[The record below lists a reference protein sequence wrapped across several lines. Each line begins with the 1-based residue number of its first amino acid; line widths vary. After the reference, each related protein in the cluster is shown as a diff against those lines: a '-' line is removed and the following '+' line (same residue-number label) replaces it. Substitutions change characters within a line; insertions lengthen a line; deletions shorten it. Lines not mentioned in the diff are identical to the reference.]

1 MLINLKR
8 IAYYIKNDPQ
18 HLSLSHVRPKILKE
32 LQAVKEYIENLEALI
47 CQVCCD
53 EQEDED
59 YVGCCQDGNCSHGI
73 EHLCKHCGEWDEE
86 KEQWICPSCLKDKE
100 KKWLCAACWKDKKPL
115 NCLKTAGFCERCE
128 KFSLNFKEK

>member
-59 YVGCCQDGNCSHGI
+59 YVGCCQDGNCSHVLSIFVNIAENGM
-73 EHLCKHCGEWDEE
+73 
-86 KEQWICPSCLKDKE
+86 
-100 KKWLCAACWKDKKPL
+100 KKRNNGSVLL
-115 NCLKTAGFCERCE
+115 V
-128 KFSLNFKEK
+128 